1 MSMSPTVGQLRA
13 VVAVADARSFTRAAT
28 RLVIAQS
35 SLSRAV
41 AEVERSAGVDLFVR
55 TTRSVET
62 TPEGD
67 VFVGMA
73 REVLRAY
80 DEGLTHFSGHL
91 EGTAGVLRIA
101 VLPSLAATLLPRVVL
116 AFRRRRPGVR
126 IEVADVLAGD
136 VVESVRSGA
145 VDLALTAAPPRPTG
159 SSGGAGPSGSAGT
172 TSDGMRFAPFATD
185 TFRCIVAREHHL
197 VAREVVSWHD
207 LAQEAFV
214 SFDPGSSVSAIVD
227 ATLAAQDVV
236 PVRRLAARNIATV
249 AGLCAA
255 SLGVTAAPAFVVPL
269 MSFADVVTLPLTSP
283 TVRRHVGV
291 LTDPRRAPTPA
302 ARTFVEVLQGLAD
315 EGAPLPEGAAW
326 TGGDPTVEQ

>member
-13 VVAVADARSFTRAAT
+13 VVAVAEARSFTRAAAA
-28 RLVIAQS
+28 LVIAQS

-67 VFVGMA
+67 VFVAMA

-145 VDLALTAAPPRPTG
+145 VDLALTAAPPTAPGASTGGPT
-159 SSGGAGPSGSAGT
+159 P
-172 TSDGMRFAPFATD
+172 DGMRFAPFATD
-185 TFRCIVAREHHL
+185 TFRCIVARDHHL

-269 MSFADVVTLPLTSP
+269 MSFADLVTLPLASP

-302 ARTFVEVLQGLAD
+302 ATTFVEVLRGLAA
-315 EGAPLPEGAAW
+315 EGAPLPEGAEW
-326 TGGDPTVEQ
+326 TGHDRPAAT